1 MAALVFG
8 LKRICEIIDRRMN
21 MSNVIQQLRLYAN
34 KIVQAGLV
42 VGAGGNLSMRDG
54 DIMYISPSGFD
65 LQEIEDHQWVRVEI
79 STGKVLDELKP
90 SSELLMHL
98 ECFRKRPDIQAVLHA
113 HPSYSVGVS
122 SAGKNIPPLFPDF
135 PAMVRK
141 VSYLDYVI
149 PTTDVLAKAVG
160 NVIRDSDVV
169 IMRNHGVLTVGKSMK
184 EAYFFMQ
191 LTEES
196 AKVYTIACIVGHPR
210 ILTELECQ
218 ELRDLSSEK
227 YRSKLLKET
236 N

>member
-1 MAALVFG
+1 
-8 LKRICEIIDRRMN
+8 MN
-21 MSNVIQQLRLYAN
+21 MSHIIQQLKLYAN

-79 STGKVLDELKP
+79 STGKVLDTLKP
-90 SSELLMHL
+90 SSEVLMHL

-122 SAGKNIPPLFPDF
+122 SSGKDIPPLFPDF

-141 VSYLDYVI
+141 VSYLEYVI
-149 PTTDVLAKAVG
+149 PTTEVLANAVSD
-160 NVIRDSDVV
+160 VIHVSDVV
-169 IMRNHGVLTVGKSMK
+169 IMRNHGVLTVGKSLK
-184 EAYFFMQ
+184 EAFFFMQ

-196 AKVYTIACIVGHPR
+196 AKVYTIASTVGQPR
-210 ILTELECQ
+210 ILTQEECNA
-218 ELRDLSSEK
+218 LRNLSSEQ
-227 YRSKLLKET
+227 YRQKLLKGSAK
-236 N
+236 

>member
-1 MAALVFG
+1 
-8 LKRICEIIDRRMN
+8 
-21 MSNVIQQLRLYAN
+21 MSDVIQQLKLYAT
-34 KIVQAGLV
+34 KIVQSGLV

-79 STGKVLDELKP
+79 STGKVLGDLKP
-90 SSELLMHL
+90 SSEVLMHL

-122 SAGKNIPPLFPDF
+122 STGKTIPSLFPDF
-135 PAMVRK
+135 PAMVRR
-141 VSYLDYVI
+141 VAYLDYMI
-149 PTTDVLAKAVG
+149 PTTEVLANAVG

-169 IMRNHGVLTVGKSMK
+169 VMRNHGVLTVGKTMK

-196 AKVYTIACIVGHPR
+196 AKVYTIACTVGQPR
-210 ILTELECQ
+210 VLTEQECDD
-218 ELRDLSSEK
+218 LRNLSSEK
-227 YRSKLLKET
+227 YRAELLKKASK
-236 N
+236 